1 MQSKLLAAGL
11 PHVPQY
17 QTKHSASSTGCLL
30 FSLFDSSLP
39 CRSMRCFCLGERLTW
54 TTSRSTLRASNFLR
68 SCNFNLFL
76 SAQAE
81 VFLDGGRCSFSG
93 GSTTVVA
100 MLQRFRQ
107 ATVSA
112 RLILGLFRTR
122 DKFSREAVQGQ
133 QKTRSTVRLHPS
145 SVLKV
150 CRLVGIKKTLFQ
162 DEWKVMHIMYCN
174 KYIYI

>member
-100 MLQRFRQ
+100 MLQRLRQ

-150 CRLVGIKKTLFQ
+150 CRLVGIKKHCFRMSG
-162 DEWKVMHIMYCN
+162 K
-174 KYIYI
+174 